1 MELDFIYEE
10 NHIVEYSTE
19 DLLLDTDYVNEG
31 VLSNIWEKVKKFFK
45 AIKDF
50 VVKYFNKFLD
60 LFRKKSAK
68 VTPNDIKAC
77 EETLKDPKSY
87 TDNSKDDKEDN
98 TPNGDTNPVM
108 DDVEEPTNGTV
119 AKKGKKFIKSKTN
132 RKIIRRAKLSK
143 DKTFKVKTIMVNGER
158 IKDLAVIFQEEIYKS
173 IANKG
178 AEEPLWE
185 MNKSIMLDFKHLVGD
200 DADENLAE
208 MEAANKKIKE
218 SCVYNEVDDVIDM
231 DFVTKNFKN
240 ITKMMD
246 QKYISNLI
254 EEIKK
259 IIDWSVKQLESRID
273 NLKKVINDVESDEK
287 ERLTDGRKPRYNY
300 DKGIK
305 CLNLLMSSSK
315 LMVDFVIK
323 LITTQLMH
331 ANKVAT
337 EIYNYVKACADYRRY
352 ESLREYTELDEFYGS
367 ELISEDVEGL
377 DLNIDDEY
385 ITEIEDRQYF
395 DSQYILSIINRGA

>member
-60 LFRKKSAK
+60 LFRKKSTK
-68 VTPNDIKAC
+68 VTPNDVKAC
-77 EETLKDPKSY
+77 EETLKDPKAY
-87 TDNSKDDKEDN
+87 TDNKDSKEDN
-98 TPNGDTNPVM
+98 TPNGDTDPVM
-108 DDVEEPTNGTV
+108 DDVEEPAQP
-119 AKKGKKFIKSKTN
+119 AKSGKKFIRSKSN
-132 RKIIRRAKLSK
+132 RKIVRRAKLSK

-158 IKDLAVIFQEEIYKS
+158 VKDLAVIFQEEIYKG
-173 IANKG
+173 IAESG
-178 AEEPLWE
+178 AEGPIWE
-185 MNKSIMLDFKHLVGD
+185 MLRSINLDYKNFVD
-200 DADENLAE
+200 DKADEALTE
-208 MEAANKKIKE
+208 VEAAYKKIKE
-218 SCVYNEVDDVIDM
+218 TCVYSEVDDIIDM

-240 ITKMMD
+240 IIKMMD
-246 QKYISNLI
+246 QKYISDLI
-254 EEIKK
+254 KEIKK
-259 IIDWSVKQLESRID
+259 SVNWFTEKLEARVET
-273 NLKKVINDVESDEK
+273 LKYSVNTVEQEEK
-287 ERLTDGRKPRYNY
+287 DGEPIGLKPHYNF

-305 CLNLLMSSSK
+305 ALNLIMSSSK

-323 LITTQLMH
+323 LVTTQLMH
-331 ANKVAT
+331 ANKVAI
-337 EIYNYVKACADYRRY
+337 EIYNHVKACADYRKY

-367 ELISEDVEGL
+367 DLINEDVEGL

>member
-60 LFRKKSAK
+60 LFRKKSTK
-68 VTPNDIKAC
+68 VTPNDVKAC
-77 EETLKDPKSY
+77 EETLKDPKAY
-87 TDNSKDDKEDN
+87 TDNSKDDKEDS
-98 TPNGDTNPVM
+98 TPNGDTDPVM
-108 DDVEEPTNGTV
+108 DDVEEPAQP
-119 AKKGKKFIKSKTN
+119 AKSGKKFIRSKSN
-132 RKIIRRAKLSK
+132 RKIVRRAKLSK

-158 IKDLAVIFQEEIYKS
+158 VKDLAVIFQEEIYKG
-173 IANKG
+173 IAEQG
-178 AEEPLWE
+178 AEGPIWE
-185 MNKSIMLDFKHLVGD
+185 MLRSINLDYKNFVD
-200 DADENLAE
+200 DKADEALTE
-208 MEAANKKIKE
+208 VEAAYKKIKE
-218 SCVYNEVDDVIDM
+218 TCVYSEVDDIIDM

-240 ITKMMD
+240 IIKMMD
-246 QKYISNLI
+246 QKYISDLI
-254 EEIKK
+254 KEIKK
-259 IIDWSVKQLESRID
+259 SVNWFTEKLEARVET
-273 NLKKVINDVESDEK
+273 LKYSVNTVEQEEK
-287 ERLTDGRKPRYNY
+287 DGGPIGLKPHYNF

-305 CLNLLMSSSK
+305 ALNLIMSSSK

-323 LITTQLMH
+323 LVTTQLMH
-331 ANKVAT
+331 ANKVAI
-337 EIYNYVKACADYRRY
+337 EIYNYVKACADYRKY

-367 ELISEDVEGL
+367 DLINEDVEGL

>member
-60 LFRKKSAK
+60 LFRKKSTK
-68 VTPNDIKAC
+68 VTPNDVKAC
-77 EETLKDPKSY
+77 EETLKDPKAY
-87 TDNSKDDKEDN
+87 TDNSKDDKEDS
-98 TPNGDTNPVM
+98 TPNGDTDPVM
-108 DDVEEPTNGTV
+108 DDVEEPAQP
-119 AKKGKKFIKSKTN
+119 AKSGKKFIRSKSN
-132 RKIIRRAKLSK
+132 RKIVRRAKLSK

-158 IKDLAVIFQEEIYKS
+158 IKDLAVIFQEEIYRGIAKS
-173 IANKG
+173 G
-178 AEEPLWE
+178 AEGPIWE
-185 MNKSIMLDFKHLVGD
+185 MLRSINLDYKNFVD
-200 DADENLAE
+200 DKADEALTE
-208 MEAANKKIKE
+208 VEAAYKKIKE
-218 SCVYNEVDDVIDM
+218 TCVYSEVDDIIDI

-240 ITKMMD
+240 IIKMMD
-246 QKYISNLI
+246 QKYISDLI
-254 EEIKK
+254 KEIKK
-259 IIDWSVKQLESRID
+259 SVNWFTEKLEARVE
-273 NLKKVINDVESDEK
+273 NLKYSVNTVEQEEK
-287 ERLTDGRKPRYNY
+287 DGEPIGLKPHYNF

-305 CLNLLMSSSK
+305 ALNLIMSSSK

-323 LITTQLMH
+323 LVTTQLMH
-331 ANKVAT
+331 ANKVAI
-337 EIYNYVKACADYRRY
+337 EIYNYVKACADYRKY

-367 ELISEDVEGL
+367 DLISEDVEGL
-377 DLNIDDEY
+377 DLNINDEY

>member
-60 LFRKKSAK
+60 LFRKKSTKA
-68 VTPNDIKAC
+68 TPNDIKAC
-77 EETLKDPKSY
+77 EETLKDPKAY

-98 TPNGDTNPVM
+98 TPNGDTDPVM
-108 DDVEEPTNGTV
+108 DDVEEPTNNPV
-119 AKKGKKFIKSKTN
+119 AKKDKKFIKSKTN
-132 RKIIRRAKLSK
+132 RKIVRRAKLSK

-158 IKDLAVIFQEEIYKS
+158 IKDLAVIFQEEIYKT

-200 DADENLAE
+200 DADKNLAE
-208 MEAANKKIKE
+208 VEAANKKIKE
-218 SCVYNEVDDVIDM
+218 SCVYIEVDDVIDM

-273 NLKKVINDVESDEK
+273 NLKKVMDEVKSDEDTNGLH
-287 ERLTDGRKPRYNY
+287 RRNY
-300 DKGIK
+300 DAGIK
-305 CLNLLMSSSK
+305 TLNLIMSSSK

-323 LITTQLMH
+323 LVTTQLMH
-331 ANKVAT
+331 TNKVAT
-337 EIYNYVKACADYRRY
+337 EIYNYVKACADYRKY

-367 ELISEDVEGL
+367 DLINEDVEGL

>member
-19 DLLLDTDYVNEG
+19 DLLLGTEYVNEG

-60 LFRKKSAK
+60 LFRKKSTK
-68 VTPNDIKAC
+68 VTPNDVKAC
-77 EETLKDPKSY
+77 EETLKDPKAY
-87 TDNSKDDKEDN
+87 TDNKDSKEDN
-98 TPNGDTNPVM
+98 TPNGDTDPVM
-108 DDVEEPTNGTV
+108 DDVEEPAQP
-119 AKKGKKFIKSKTN
+119 AKNGKKFIKSKSN
-132 RKIIRRAKLSK
+132 RKIVRRAKLSK
-143 DKTFKVKTIMVNGER
+143 DRTFKVKTIIVNGER
-158 IKDLAVIFQEEIYKS
+158 VKDLAVIFQEEIYKG
-173 IANKG
+173 IAKSG
-178 AEEPLWE
+178 AEGPIWE
-185 MNKSIMLDFKHLVGD
+185 MLSSINLDYKNFVD
-200 DADENLAE
+200 DKADEALTE
-208 MEAANKKIKE
+208 VEAAYKKIKE
-218 SCVYNEVDDVIDM
+218 MCVYSEVDDIIDM

-240 ITKMMD
+240 IIKMMD
-246 QKYISNLI
+246 QKYISDLI
-254 EEIKK
+254 KEIKK
-259 IIDWSVKQLESRID
+259 SVNWFTEKLEDRVEV
-273 NLKKVINDVESDEK
+273 LKYSVNTVEQEEK
-287 ERLTDGRKPRYNY
+287 DGEPIGLKPHYNF

-305 CLNLLMSSSK
+305 ALNLIMSCSK

-323 LITTQLMH
+323 LVTTQLMH

-337 EIYNYVKACADYRRY
+337 EIYNYVKACADYRKY

-367 ELISEDVEGL
+367 DLINEDVEGL

>member
-60 LFRKKSAK
+60 LFRKKSTK
-68 VTPNDIKAC
+68 VTPNDVKAC
-77 EETLKDPKSY
+77 EETLKDPKAY
-87 TDNSKDDKEDN
+87 TDNSKEDN
-98 TPNGDTNPVM
+98 TPNGDTDPVM
-108 DDVEEPTNGTV
+108 DDVEEPAQPT
-119 AKKGKKFIKSKTN
+119 KSGKKFIRSKSN
-132 RKIIRRAKLSK
+132 RKIVRRAKLSK

-158 IKDLAVIFQEEIYKS
+158 VKDLAVIFQEEIYKG
-173 IANKG
+173 IAESG
-178 AEEPLWE
+178 AEGPIWE
-185 MNKSIMLDFKHLVGD
+185 MLRSINLDYKNFVD
-200 DADENLAE
+200 DKADEALTE
-208 MEAANKKIKE
+208 VEAAYKKIKE
-218 SCVYNEVDDVIDM
+218 TCVYSEVDDIIDM

-240 ITKMMD
+240 IIKMMD
-246 QKYISNLI
+246 QKYISDLI
-254 EEIKK
+254 KEIKK
-259 IIDWSVKQLESRID
+259 SVNWFTEKLEARVET
-273 NLKKVINDVESDEK
+273 LKYSVNTVEQEEK
-287 ERLTDGRKPRYNY
+287 DGEPIGLKPHYNF

-305 CLNLLMSSSK
+305 ALNLIMSSSK

-323 LITTQLMH
+323 LVTTQLMH
-331 ANKVAT
+331 ANKVAI
-337 EIYNYVKACADYRRY
+337 EIYNYVKACADYRKY

-367 ELISEDVEGL
+367 DLINEDVEGL

>member
-60 LFRKKSAK
+60 LFRKKSTK
-68 VTPNDIKAC
+68 VTPNDVKAC
-77 EETLKDPKSY
+77 EETLKDPKAY
-87 TDNSKDDKEDN
+87 TDNKDSKEDN
-98 TPNGDTNPVM
+98 TPNGDTDPVM
-108 DDVEEPTNGTV
+108 DDVEEPAQP
-119 AKKGKKFIKSKTN
+119 AKSGKKFIRSKSN
-132 RKIIRRAKLSK
+132 RKIVRRAKLSK

-158 IKDLAVIFQEEIYKS
+158 VKDLAVIFQEEIYKG
-173 IANKG
+173 IAESG
-178 AEEPLWE
+178 AEGPIWE
-185 MNKSIMLDFKHLVGD
+185 MLRSINLDYKNFVD
-200 DADENLAE
+200 DKADEALTE
-208 MEAANKKIKE
+208 VEAAYKKIKE
-218 SCVYNEVDDVIDM
+218 TCVYSEVDDIIDM

-240 ITKMMD
+240 IIKMMD
-246 QKYISNLI
+246 QKYISDLI
-254 EEIKK
+254 KEIKK
-259 IIDWSVKQLESRID
+259 SVNWFTEKLEARVET
-273 NLKKVINDVESDEK
+273 LKYSVNTVEQEEK
-287 ERLTDGRKPRYNY
+287 DGEPIGLKPHYNF

-305 CLNLLMSSSK
+305 ALNLIMSSSK

-323 LITTQLMH
+323 LVTTQLMH

-337 EIYNYVKACADYRRY
+337 EIYNYVKACADYRKY

-367 ELISEDVEGL
+367 DLINEDVEGL

-395 DSQYILSIINRGA
+395 DSQYILSIINRGRGA

>member
-60 LFRKKSAK
+60 LFRKKSTK
-68 VTPNDIKAC
+68 VTPNDVKAC
-77 EETLKDPKSY
+77 EETLKDPKAY
-87 TDNSKDDKEDN
+87 TDNKDGKEDN
-98 TPNGDTNPVM
+98 TPNGDTDPVM
-108 DDVEEPTNGTV
+108 DDVEEPAKNHV
-119 AKKGKKFIKSKTN
+119 AKNGKKFIKSKTN
-132 RKIIRRAKLSK
+132 RKIVRRAKLSK

-158 IKDLAVIFQEEIYKS
+158 IKDLAVIFQEEIYKG
-173 IANKG
+173 IARSG
-178 AEEPLWE
+178 AEGPLWD
-185 MNKSIMLDFKHLVGD
+185 MVKSLNVGFKHFID
-200 DADENLAE
+200 DGADNVLNEV
-208 MEAANKKIKE
+208 EAVHKKIKE
-218 SCVYNEVDDVIDM
+218 SCVYSEVDDTIDM
-231 DFVTKNFKN
+231 DFVTKNFKT
-240 ITKMMD
+240 IIKMMD
-246 QKYISNLI
+246 QKYISDLI
-254 EEIKK
+254 KEIKDNV
-259 IIDWSVKQLESRID
+259 DWSAKQLEENAN
-273 NLKKVINDVESDEK
+273 NLKDVINDIKSAERESGLK
-287 ERLTDGRKPRYNY
+287 SRYDY

-305 CLNLLMSSSK
+305 TLNIVMSCSK

-323 LITTQLMH
+323 LVTTQLMH

-337 EIYNYVKACADYRRY
+337 EIYNYVKACADYRKY

-367 ELISEDVEGL
+367 DLINEDVEGL

>member
-19 DLLLDTDYVNEG
+19 DLLLDTEYVNEG

-60 LFRKKSAK
+60 LFRKKSTK
-68 VTPNDIKAC
+68 VTPNDVKAC
-77 EETLKDPKSY
+77 EETLKDPKAY
-87 TDNSKDDKEDN
+87 TDNSKEDKEDS
-98 TPNGDTNPVM
+98 TPNGDTDPVM
-108 DDVEEPTNGTV
+108 DDVEEPV
-119 AKKGKKFIKSKTN
+119 QPAKSGKKFIRSKSN
-132 RKIIRRAKLSK
+132 RKIVRRAKLSK
-143 DKTFKVKTIMVNGER
+143 DKTFKVKTIMVNSER
-158 IKDLAVIFQEEIYKS
+158 VKDLLVIFQEDIYKTIS
-173 IANKG
+173 DKG
-178 AEEPLWE
+178 AAEPLWE
-185 MNKSIMLDFKHLVGD
+185 LIKSIRFEDLVGD
-200 DADENLAE
+200 KADEFLGE
-208 MEAANKKIKE
+208 IEAANKKIKE
-218 SCVYNEVDDVIDM
+218 TCVYSEVDDIINM
-231 DFVTKNFKN
+231 DFVTKNFKT
-240 ITKMMD
+240 IIKMMD

-254 EEIKK
+254 EWIKDHIK
-259 IIDWSVKQLESRID
+259 WYTDNLEARVD
-273 NLKKVINDVESDEK
+273 HLKKVM
-287 ERLTDGRKPRYNY
+287 DGVKLAEDANGLHRRNY
-300 DKGIK
+300 DAGIK
-305 CLNLLMSSSK
+305 TLNLIMSSSK

-323 LITTQLMH
+323 LVTTQLMH

-367 ELISEDVEGL
+367 DLISEDVEGL
-377 DLNIDDEY
+377 DLNINDEY